1 MVDLEEAIVARL
13 ESHGETFE
21 VLIDPKV
28 VNHLKEGKEVELIDY
43 MVIDEIFKNAHKGT
57 RAAEDKLKEVF
68 GTTDAAEIAKVII
81 LRARCS

>member
-28 VNHLKEGKEVELIDY
+28 VNHLREGKEVDLVDY

-57 RAAEDKLKEVF
+57 KASEDKLQ
-68 GTTDAAEIAKVII
+68 GG
-81 LRARCS
+81 LRHHSTRRRSPR